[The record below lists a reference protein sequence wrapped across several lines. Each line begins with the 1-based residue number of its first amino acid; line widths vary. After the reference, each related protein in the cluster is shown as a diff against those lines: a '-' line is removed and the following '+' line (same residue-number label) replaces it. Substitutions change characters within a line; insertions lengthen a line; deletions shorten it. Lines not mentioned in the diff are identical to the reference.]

1 MSPSNHHG
9 VTTVVM
15 GNCGVGFAPVKR
27 ADHDLLIELMEGVED
42 IPGAALHEGL
52 SWDWETFPQYL
63 DFLSKRALR
72 HGHRGAASARGAARV
87 RDG

>member
-27 ADHDLLIELMEGVED
+27 SDHDLLIELMEGVED

-52 SWDWETFPQYL
+52 SWEWETFPQYL
-63 DFLSKRALR
+63 DFCRS
-72 HGHRGAASARGAARV
+72 AASTWTSRRSCRMRRCACT
-87 RDG
+87 